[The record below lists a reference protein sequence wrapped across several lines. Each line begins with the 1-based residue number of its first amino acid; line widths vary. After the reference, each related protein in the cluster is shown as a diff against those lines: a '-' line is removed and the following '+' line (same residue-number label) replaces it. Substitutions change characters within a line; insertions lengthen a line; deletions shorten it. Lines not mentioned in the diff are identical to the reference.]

1 MSQVPAILG
10 PKPEDIQYLLACHA
24 HQGRTNIYH
33 QMRRYIFKKR
43 KDGVFIFDLSKTWEK
58 LVLAARIIVA
68 VENPAD
74 VCLISSNQKGQR
86 ACLKFA
92 QYTGAT
98 AISGRFTPGTFTNQ
112 IQDKFIE
119 PRLLIVCDPRTD
131 HQPVI
136 EATYVNVPTIA
147 FCNSDSPTKN
157 IDIVIPCNNESA
169 LSIGLMYWLLA
180 REVLRLR
187 GTVARDAPWEVIVDA
202 FFYKSPEELERKAQ
216 EDAAAH
222 SIEEAAFKAPTEVT
236 AAPTEGWGS
245 EGPTSWGDADFPP
258 TTHTSEW
265 TETEPIQGVLPDQ
278 AWTEEPPMPSW
289 DTPAAS

>member
-10 PKPEDIQYLLACHA
+10 PKPEDIQYLLACYV
-24 HQGRTNIYH
+24 HQGKTNIYH

-68 VENPAD
+68 IENPAD
-74 VCLISSNQKGQR
+74 VCLISGNQKGQR

-92 QYTGAT
+92 QYTGAS

-131 HQPVI
+131 HQPVT

-147 FCNSDSPTKN
+147 FCNSDSSTKN
-157 IDIVIPCNNESA
+157 IDVVIPCNNESA

-187 GTVARDAPWEVIVDA
+187 GTISRDAPWEVIVDA

-216 EDAAAH
+216 EEAAH
-222 SIEEAAFKAPTEVT
+222 SLEEAALRPTEPAT
-236 AAPTEGWGS
+236 APTEGWGS

-265 TETEPIQGVLPDQ
+265 TETETPDRIPSLDQ
-278 AWTEEPPMPSW
+278 PWTEEPPMPSW
-289 DTPAAS
+289 DTTAAS

>member
-1 MSQVPAILG
+1 
-10 PKPEDIQYLLACHA
+10 
-24 HQGRTNIYH
+24 
-33 QMRRYIFKKR
+33 MRRYIYKKR

-68 VENPAD
+68 IENPAD
-74 VCLISSNQKGQR
+74 VCLISGNQKGQR

-131 HQPVI
+131 HQPVT

-147 FCNSDSPTKN
+147 FCNSDSSTKN

-187 GTVARDAPWEVIVDA
+187 GTIARDAPWEVIVDA

-216 EDAAAH
+216 EEAAH
-222 SIEEAAFKAPTEVT
+222 SLEEAALRPTEPT

-245 EGPTSWGDADFPP
+245 EGPTSWGDTDFPP

-265 TETEPIQGVLPDQ
+265 TETETPDRILSDQ
-278 AWTEEPPMPSW
+278 PWTEETPMPSW
-289 DTPAAS
+289 DTTAAS

>member
-1 MSQVPAILG
+1 MPIKENRTSTIKCV
-10 PKPEDIQYLLACHA
+10 DIYL
-24 HQGRTNIYH
+24 
-33 QMRRYIFKKR
+33 R
-43 KDGVFIFDLSKTWEK
+43 KEKMVFFIFDLSKTWEK
-58 LVLAARIIVA
+58 LILAARVIVA

-98 AISGRFTPGTFTNQ
+98 AFSGRFTPGTFTNQ
-112 IQDKFIE
+112 IQEKFLE

-131 HQPVI
+131 HQPVT

-147 FCNSDSPTKN
+147 FCNSDSPTKK
-157 IDIVIPCNNESA
+157 IDIAIPCNNESS

-187 GTVARDAPWEVIVDA
+187 GTISREVPWEVIVDA

-216 EDAAAH
+216 EEAAH
-222 SIEEAAFKAPTEVT
+222 SLEEAALRPPPETT
-236 AAPTEGWGS
+236 TAPTEGWGA
-245 EGPTSWGDADFPP
+245 EGSTSWGDTDFPP
-258 TTHTSEW
+258 APHTSEW
-265 TETEPIQGVLPDQ
+265 TEGEAPLTDQ
-278 AWTEEPPMPSW
+278 PWTEEPPVPTW
-289 DTPAAS
+289 DTAVPT